1 MPGIRRRVAYLRF
14 REGWTNRM
22 IAEHLATVPG
32 TVAQHVS
39 DACADLKKALP
50 ELTIADDPG
59 GDAASGE
66 EAP

>member
-1 MPGIRRRVAYLRF
+1 
-14 REGWTNRM
+14 M